1 MSMRIAFHAPAA
13 EFTRQI
19 LELLKYKLTDD
30 TLVVWQPDD
39 PTPPEGIE
47 VLVALG
53 PVTRETLRSLPGLV
67 LVQTLSDGYEAVDIE
82 AATELGVWV
91 SYAPADITGNAD
103 SVAEFAVLLLLA
115 AVRRV
120 GVAMASIRANARDR
134 QLPVPSLMRK
144 TVCIVGPGKIGA
156 KIAQRLLP
164 FGCRLTAVDRHPL
177 HAPKEMATRP
187 LEELKEAVAEA
198 DFVLFCV
205 RATKE
210 NTHMIDAGVLAAM
223 KKGGVVVNIARGT
236 LIDEHAL
243 YEAVKS
249 GHIRGAGLDVLEH
262 EPMQPDDPLLTLPQI
277 LVTPHIAGVTD
288 LMIEGTADYLVEI
301 IGKLKKA
308 EKFTSLLNE
317 PRAPRLALH
326 G

>member
-1 MSMRIAFHAPAA
+1 MRIAFHAPSA

-19 LELLKYKLTDD
+19 LEQLKSKLPED
-30 TLVVWQPDD
+30 TFVNWQPDD
-39 PTPPEGIE
+39 TAPPERVE
-47 VLVALG
+47 VLLALG
-53 PVTRETLRSLPGLV
+53 PVTREILQSLPELV
-67 LVQTLSDGYEAVDIE
+67 LVQTLSDGYETVDIK
-82 AATELGVWV
+82 AATELGIWV

-115 AVRRV
+115 AARRV

-156 KIAQRLLP
+156 RIAQRLLP
-164 FGCRLTAVDRHPL
+164 FGCRLTGVDRHPL
-177 HAPKEMATRP
+177 HAPKEIATRP

-198 DFVLFCV
+198 DFVMFCV
-205 RATKE
+205 RATQE

-223 KKGGVVVNIARGT
+223 KKGAVVVNIARGT
-236 LIDEHAL
+236 LIDEQAL

-249 GHIRGAGLDVLEH
+249 GHISAAGLDVLEH

-277 LVTPHIAGVTD
+277 LVTPHVAGVTD
-288 LMIEGTADYLVEI
+288 LMIEGTAEYLAEVV
-301 IGKLKKA
+301 GKLKTA
-308 EKFTSLLNE
+308 EKFPSLLNE
-317 PRAPRLALH
+317 PRSPRLALH

>member
-1 MSMRIAFHAPAA
+1 MRIAFHAPSV

-19 LELLKYKLTDD
+19 LEQLKNKLPDD
-30 TLVVWQPDD
+30 TLVVWP
-39 PTPPEGIE
+39 PEAATPPEGVE
-47 VLVALG
+47 VLLALG
-53 PVTRETLRSLPGLV
+53 PVTRETLESLPGLV
-67 LVQTLSDGYEAVDIE
+67 LVQTLSDGYEAVDVE

-115 AVRRV
+115 AVRRL
-120 GVAMASIRANARDR
+120 GVAMASIRANALDR

-144 TVCIVGPGKIGA
+144 TVCIVGPGTIGSR
-156 KIAQRLLP
+156 IAQRLLP
-164 FGCRLTAVDRHPL
+164 FGVRLTGVDRHPL

-223 KKGGVVVNIARGT
+223 KKGAVVVNIARGT
-236 LIDEHAL
+236 LIDEQAL

-249 GHIRGAGLDVLEH
+249 GHISGAGLDVLEH

-277 LVTPHIAGVTD
+277 LVTPHVAGITD
-288 LMIEGTADYLVEI
+288 LMMEGTAEYLVEV

-308 EKFTSLLNE
+308 EKFSSLLNE
-317 PRAPRLALH
+317 PRSPRLALH

>member
-1 MSMRIAFHAPAA
+1 MRIAFHAPAV

-19 LELLKYKLTDD
+19 LEQLKNKLPSD
-30 TLVVWQPDD
+30 TLVEWQPEAA
-39 PTPPEGIE
+39 TPPEAVE
-47 VLVALG
+47 VLLALG
-53 PVTRETLRSLPGLV
+53 PVTRETLESLPGLA
-67 LVQTLSDGYEAVDIE
+67 LVQTLSDGYESVDIE

-115 AVRRV
+115 AVRRM

-144 TVCIVGPGKIGA
+144 TVCIVGPGTIGSR
-156 KIAQRLLP
+156 IAQRLLP
-164 FGCRLTAVDRHPL
+164 FGVRLTGVDRHPL

-198 DFVLFCV
+198 DFVMFCV

-223 KKGGVVVNIARGT
+223 KKGAVVVNIARGT
-236 LIDEHAL
+236 LIDEQAL

-249 GHIRGAGLDVLEH
+249 GHISGAGLDVLEH

-277 LVTPHIAGVTD
+277 LVTPHVAGVTD
-288 LMIEGTADYLVEI
+288 LMLEGTADYLVEV

-308 EKFTSLLNE
+308 EKFSSLLNE
-317 PRAPRLALH
+317 PRSPRLALH

>member
-1 MSMRIAFHAPAA
+1 MRIAFRAPSA

-19 LELLKYKLTDD
+19 LEQLKNKLPDD
-30 TLVVWQPDD
+30 TLIEWQPED
-39 PTPPEGIE
+39 TAPPEGVE
-47 VLVALG
+47 VLLALG
-53 PVTRETLRSLPGLV
+53 PVTRETLESLPGLV
-67 LVQTLSDGYEAVDIE
+67 LVQTLSDGYESVDIQ
-82 AATELGVWV
+82 AATESGAWV

-144 TVCIVGPGKIGA
+144 TVCIVGPGTIGSR
-156 KIAQRLLP
+156 IAQRLLP
-164 FGCRLTAVDRHPL
+164 FGVRLTGVDRHPL

-198 DFVLFCV
+198 DFVMFCV

-223 KKGGVVVNIARGT
+223 KKGAVVVNIARGT
-236 LIDEHAL
+236 LIDEQAL

-249 GHIRGAGLDVLEH
+249 GHISGAGLDVLEH

-277 LVTPHIAGVTD
+277 IVTPHVAGVTD
-288 LMIEGTADYLVEI
+288 LMLEGTADYLIEV

-308 EKFTSLLNE
+308 EKFSSLLNE
-317 PRAPRLALH
+317 PRSPRWPLH

>member
-1 MSMRIAFHAPAA
+1 MRIAFHAPSV

-19 LELLKYKLTDD
+19 LQQLKSKLPNDAFVD
-30 TLVVWQPDD
+30 WQPDD
-39 PTPPEGIE
+39 TTPPEGVE
-47 VLVALG
+47 VLLALG
-53 PVTRETLRSLPGLV
+53 PVKRETLESLPDLV

-82 AATELGVWV
+82 AATEMGIWV
-91 SYAPADITGNAD
+91 SYSPADITGNAD

-120 GVAMASIRANARDR
+120 GVSMASIRANARDR

-164 FGCRLTAVDRHPL
+164 FGCRLTGVDRHPL
-177 HAPKEMATRP
+177 HAPKEIATRP
-187 LEELKEAVAEA
+187 LEELKEAVAAA
-198 DFVLFCV
+198 DFIMFCV

-210 NTHMIDAGVLAAM
+210 NTHMIDAEVLAAM
-223 KKGGVVVNIARGT
+223 KEGAVVVNIARGT
-236 LIDEHAL
+236 LIDEQAL
-243 YEAVKS
+243 YAAVKN

-277 LVTPHIAGVTD
+277 LVTPHVAGVTD
-288 LMIEGTADYLVEI
+288 LMIEGTAEYLAEV
-301 IGKLKKA
+301 IGKLKQA
-308 EKFTSLLNE
+308 EKFPSLLNE
-317 PRAPRLALH
+317 PGLPRLPLH

>member
-1 MSMRIAFHAPAA
+1 MRIAFHAPSA

-19 LELLKYKLTDD
+19 LEQVKSRLPDD
-30 TLVVWQPDD
+30 TFVDWQPDD
-39 PTPPEGIE
+39 MTPPEGVQ
-47 VLVALG
+47 VLLALG
-53 PVTRETLRSLPGLV
+53 PVTQEILQGLPGLL
-67 LVQTLSDGYEAVDIE
+67 LVQTLSDGYEMVDIQ
-82 AATELGVWV
+82 AATDLGVWV

-120 GVAMASIRANARDR
+120 GVAMEAIRANARDR

-156 KIAQRLLP
+156 RIAQRLLP
-164 FGCRLTAVDRHPL
+164 FGCRLTGVDRHPL
-177 HAPKEMATRP
+177 QAPKEMATRP

-198 DFVLFCV
+198 DFVMFCV

-210 NTHMIDAGVLAAM
+210 NTHLIDADVLAAM
-223 KKGGVVVNIARGT
+223 KKGAVVVNIARGT
-236 LIDEHAL
+236 LIDEQAL
-243 YEAVKS
+243 YEAVKG

-288 LMIEGTADYLVEI
+288 LMIEGTAEYLAEV

-308 EKFTSLLNE
+308 EKFPSLLNE
-317 PRAPRLALH
+317 PGSPRLALH
-326 G
+326 N

>member
-1 MSMRIAFHAPAA
+1 MRIAFHAPAV

-19 LELLKYKLTDD
+19 LEQLENKLPDD
-30 TLVVWQPDD
+30 TLVVWQPEAAA
-39 PTPPEGIE
+39 PPERVE
-47 VLVALG
+47 VLLALG
-53 PVTRETLRSLPGLV
+53 PVTRETLESLPDLV
-67 LVQTLSDGYEAVDIE
+67 LVQTLSDGYESVDIE

-144 TVCIVGPGKIGA
+144 TVCIVGPGTIGSR
-156 KIAQRLLP
+156 IAQRLLP
-164 FGCRLTAVDRHPL
+164 FGVRLTGVDRHPL

-223 KKGGVVVNIARGT
+223 KKGAVVVNIARGT
-236 LIDEHAL
+236 LIDEQAL
-243 YEAVKS
+243 YEAVQS
-249 GHIRGAGLDVLEH
+249 GHIGGAGLDVLEH

-277 LVTPHIAGVTD
+277 LVTPHVAGITD
-288 LMIEGTADYLVEI
+288 LMLEGTADYLAEV

-308 EKFTSLLNE
+308 EKFSSLLND
-317 PRAPRLALH
+317 PRSPRLALH